1 MKRFG
6 RYTFAAFTAS
16 ACFVFSLFTNS
27 LYLYTDNVGVA
38 LVLNG
43 YYAGPLSQYQH
54 PLLCLLVNA
63 PEKLFPSADV
73 YTAFVHVLIFA
84 ELFVLA
90 LLLPEDALKKRLS
103 ERRLRDHL
111 CAAVSVLFIV
121 FLSAGMNLWQANYT
135 IQAGSFLFTGWLVL
149 DIANARKK
157 SSVWVIAG
165 TLFVAF
171 GYMLRKEAG
180 LLFLPFAL
188 LRFAAELFGRK
199 KEDGSG
205 GFLRIYL
212 PAFITL
218 ALLMSSQAALDRTE
232 PYASAKRYN
241 AARTAL
247 VDFPVKKWNDKDAGF
262 SRFDPVDYTA
272 ACEWFYADTEVM
284 TVDLLE
290 TMAET
295 GTKNRYELNP
305 AGLKR
310 ALREM
315 GITAGKTD
323 VYMSVMVVLCLL
335 TAVRNILAA
344 GSPRARSAAALAVAG
359 AFVILLY
366 FTFRGRAPLR
376 VWQPALFGA
385 LFVEVSILMTC
396 APRGDGPARELFLLL
411 AAILLYW
418 SAGQVIAHTEEFH
431 GPVSALNARTG
442 ADDSAYEQTLRGD
455 DLYIWPNWHAAVP
468 KHFGQQGKLPT
479 LRVLEHNIPLGDWS
493 SGQPYYTEFLSRIS
507 HPNPIRDLA
516 EKPNVYIM
524 TDSGFILSFLRLHY
538 GEDIELVPAGEVDGT
553 TAFRVERGRT
563 APDAPYTDN
572 KTTA

>member
-63 PEKLFPSADV
+63 PEKLFPLADV

-90 LLLPEDALKKRLS
+90 LLLPEDALKKKFA
-103 ERRLRDHL
+103 ERQFRDHL
-111 CAAVSVLFIV
+111 SPVLSVLFIV
-121 FLSAGMNLWQANYT
+121 FLSAGVNLWRANYT

-149 DIANARKK
+149 DIANARNK
-157 SSVWVIAG
+157 SPVWVIVG

-180 LLFLPFAL
+180 LLFLPFTF
-188 LRFAAELFGRK
+188 LRLAARFFERK
-199 KEDGSG
+199 KEGGSG
-205 GFLRIYL
+205 RFLRFYL

-218 ALLMSSQAALDRTE
+218 ALLIGSQAALDRTE
-232 PYASAKRYN
+232 PYATAKRYN

-247 VDFPVKKWNDKDAGF
+247 VDYPVKTWSEKDPYF
-262 SRFDPVDYTA
+262 SDIDPADYVA
-272 ACEWFYADTEVM
+272 ACEWLYADTEVM
-284 TVDLLE
+284 TADHLE
-290 TMAET
+290 PMAES
-295 GTKNRYELNP
+295 GAKNRYEFNS
-305 AGLKR
+305 AGMKQ

-315 GITAGKTD
+315 WDTAGKTD
-323 VYMSVMVVLCLL
+323 VYMSVMVFLCLL
-335 TAVRNILAA
+335 AAVRNTLLVRAAQDRTAATLA
-344 GSPRARSAAALAVAG
+344 LAG

-376 VWQPALFGA
+376 VWQPALFGV
-385 LFVEVSILMTC
+385 LFVEVSLLMTC
-396 APRGDGPARELFLLL
+396 ASRGDGPAGELFLLL

-418 SAGQVIAHTEEFH
+418 SAGQIIAHTEEFH
-431 GPVSALNARTG
+431 GPISALNARTG
-442 ADDSAYEQTLRGD
+442 ADESAYEQTLRED
-455 DLYIWPNWHAAVP
+455 DLYIWPSWHSAVP
-468 KHFGQQGKLPT
+468 KVFGKQGKLPT

-493 SGQPYYTEFLSRIS
+493 SGQPYYTEFLKRIG

-524 TDSGFILSFLRLHY
+524 SDSSFILRFLRRHY
-538 GEDIELVPAGEVDGT
+538 GEDIELVPAGEVNGT
-553 TAFRVERGRT
+553 TAYRVERGRQ
-563 APDAPYTDN
+563 P
-572 KTTA
+572 